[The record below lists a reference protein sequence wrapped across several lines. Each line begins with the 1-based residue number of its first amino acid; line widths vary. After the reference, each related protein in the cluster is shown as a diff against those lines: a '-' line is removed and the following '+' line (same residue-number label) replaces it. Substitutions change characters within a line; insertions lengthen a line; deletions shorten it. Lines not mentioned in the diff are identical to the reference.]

1 MALLHALGLGVAI
14 IVLRVLAPE
23 IWSATEQLTILL
35 LTAVGDTV
43 HHLQAASAVLS
54 LPLAR

>member
-23 IWSATEQLTILL
+23 IWSALEQVTLSLL
-35 LTAVGDTV
+35 SAAGELAN
-43 HHLQAASAVLS
+43 HLQAASVGLS
-54 LPLAR
+54 LPLRH